1 MKILLTT
8 LHAKYVHNS
17 LALPCLAAACE
28 GVEGATA
35 IIREFTINE
44 PSDRVLTAIVN
55 EDAEVVAFSCY
66 IWNIEQTLKFAH
78 DLKQLRP
85 ETIIVLGGPE
95 VSYGAFDLMMRHP
108 SVDFVVRGEGE
119 ETFRDYIARFVE
131 TYPELPTAATLLEM
145 EGLFIRMDGEITATG
160 ERRPIPELDT
170 IPSPFRQGLADLSKP
185 LVYYESS
192 RGCPFSCAF
201 CMSSLE
207 RGVRYFSTE
216 RVRSDIA
223 ILMAE
228 KVGTI
233 KFVDRTFNC
242 DPARANAIW
251 DFILAGNR
259 SSRFHFE
266 VAADLLTEENF
277 QMLKRVPAGIFRFE
291 IGVQSGENDTLV
303 RVGRKSD
310 LARLSKNVRRL
321 REETGVVVHLDLVA
335 GLPGEDFT
343 GFLRSLQLLF
353 DLLNDKRT
361 TRMGEA
367 CLAHIQVEILKVLKG
382 SPMRKIADELG
393 YAYSASP
400 PYRVLRTPWLSYR
413 EICRI
418 ETIARLVDLF
428 FNSGRFTRALMQI
441 ARSQPLSTF
450 FARAAEYWQRMEVA
464 ANLSQAALFEA
475 LWRCAGESMD
485 GLEMDE
491 FRDALCYDF
500 CMAEYPSSARLPSF
514 FGGVGKSG
522 NTRERTAGLPERLE
536 VPSGSRVRTF
546 SRVFGRDCRSWPWKE
561 GEVEILFVYISTPG
575 KGLTIEALDMGS
587 SF

>member
-17 LALPCLAAACE
+17 LALPCLAAVCRGID
-28 GVEGATA
+28 GVVT
-35 IIREFTINE
+35 IIREFTVNE
-44 PSDRVLTAIVN
+44 PSDRVLTAIVK

-66 IWNIEQTLKFAH
+66 IWNIEQTLKLAQ
-78 DLKQLRP
+78 DLKQLRQ

-95 VSYGAFDLMMRHP
+95 VSYGAFELMMRHP
-108 SVDFVVRGEGE
+108 AIDCVVRGEGE
-119 ETFRDYIARFVE
+119 GTFQDFIARFVE
-131 TYPELPTAATLLEM
+131 TYPEPPTAAQLLDM
-145 EGLFIRMDGEITATG
+145 EGLYIRMDGEITATG
-160 ERRPIPELDT
+160 ARRPIPDLDT
-170 IPSPFRQGLADLSKP
+170 IPSPFKDGLADLTKP

-207 RGVRYFSTE
+207 TGVRNFSME
-216 RVRSDIA
+216 RVKDDLDL
-223 ILMAE
+223 LMTAE
-228 KVGTI
+228 VGTI

-242 DPARANAIW
+242 DPVRANAVW

-277 QMLKRVPAGIFRFE
+277 QVLRSVPPGLFRFE
-291 IGVQSGENDTLV
+291 IGIQSGDDDTLV

-321 REETGVVVHLDLVA
+321 RKETGVVVHLDLVA

-353 DLLNDKRT
+353 DLLADGKISSDV
-361 TRMGEA
+361 ES
-367 CLAHIQVEILKVLKG
+367 HIQVEILKVLKG

-393 YAYSASP
+393 YAYSVSP
-400 PYRVLRTPWLSYR
+400 PYRLLRTPWLSYH

-418 ETIARLVDLF
+418 DTIARLVDLF
-428 FNSGRFTRALMQI
+428 FNSDRFARTLMQI
-441 ARSQPLSTF
+441 AGSQPLSTF
-450 FARAAEYWQRMEVA
+450 FARAAENWQRMEVA
-464 ANLSQAALFEA
+464 ANLSQTALFEA
-475 LWRCAGESMD
+475 LWRFAGESMD
-485 GLEMDE
+485 GLQLDG
-491 FRDALCYDF
+491 FRDALCFDF

-522 NTRERTAGLPERLE
+522 NTRDWTAGLLE
-536 VPSGSRVRTF
+536 KLDVTRGSRVRTF
-546 SRVFGRDCRSWPWKE
+546 SRVFARDYRLRHWGE
-561 GEVEILFVYISTPG
+561 GTVELMFVYISAPG
-575 KGLTIEALDMGS
+575 KGLRVEVVDA
-587 SF
+587 